1 MGRSSPQ
8 QRAIRYHSPSHTPSL
23 TALRTRVQSPILT
36 GDSRHLTPRRYAQ
49 GQIERPGY
57 PQALLFDYP
66 QLEALFEA
74 GYMNQ
79 VPVVVTDVLQTP
91 KSQAHSPVTVRI
103 MRGIAAALPL
113 HPDESTPWE
122 IWNAVALARIHA
134 VNASLQHQAL
144 YVGRSCLLL
153 NGIQGWSANPQITI
167 YRPTRRSTSRLP
179 ACSVGSTTVPETGV
193 TCSSIPPLS
202 EERRRTN
209 GLETEHPY
217 DALIRCVQQ
226 EEPLEAFVL
235 GCMALHQW
243 SNFSMFEQMESRER
257 AEEIRVALL
266 KRLER
271 SPTKRGLRRACAI
284 LRAIDPGCENPAE
297 AALLWLVR
305 SISPFPSL
313 TQVHIEVRGRHYY
326 ADIVIADLRIII
338 EFDGIGKLGDNQSD
352 LARAKREWIRR
363 DEDLRDAGWNVIRV
377 SWPDYNDWEGLRLRL
392 MRALGR
398 TSSSLD
404 HRLLWSPPTE
414 RCDGRNRR
422 FRIGRTPQRVH
433 VLDRKQRT
441 G

>member
-1 MGRSSPQ
+1 MSALSR
-8 QRAIRYHSPSHTPSL
+8 IPSL

-36 GDSRHLTPRRYAQ
+36 DDSQHLTPRRYTQ
-49 GQIERPGY
+49 GQIKRARY
-57 PQALLFDYP
+57 PQALLFDYA

-74 GYMNQ
+74 GCMNQ
-79 VPVVVTDVLQTP
+79 VPVVVTDVFQPP
-91 KSQAHSPVTVRI
+91 KSQAYSPVTVRI

-113 HPDESTPWE
+113 HPDKSSPWE
-122 IWNAVALARIHA
+122 IWNAVALARIHV

-179 ACSVGSTTVPETGV
+179 ACSIGSTTVPETRV
-193 TCSSIPPLS
+193 TCSTIPPLS

-271 SPTKRGLRRACAI
+271 SPTKRGLRRARAI
-284 LRAIDPGCENPAE
+284 LHAIDPGCENPAE

-363 DEDLRDAGWNVIRV
+363 DEDLRDAGWNIVRV

>member
-1 MGRSSPQ
+1 
-8 QRAIRYHSPSHTPSL
+8 
-23 TALRTRVQSPILT
+23 
-36 GDSRHLTPRRYAQ
+36 
-49 GQIERPGY
+49 
-57 PQALLFDYP
+57 
-66 QLEALFEA
+66 
-74 GYMNQ
+74 MNQ

-91 KSQAHSPVTVRI
+91 KSHAHSPVTVRI

-134 VNASLQHQAL
+134 VNASLQHRAL

-179 ACSVGSTTVPETGV
+179 ACSVGSTTVPKTGV

-266 KRLER
+266 KRLEH

-352 LARAKREWIRR
+352 LARANGSGSAGIRIFAMQ
-363 DEDLRDAGWNVIRV
+363 DGTLFV
-377 SWPDYNDWEGLRLRL
+377 S
-392 MRALGR
+392 AGR
-398 TSSSLD
+398 T
-404 HRLLWSPPTE
+404 TTT
-414 RCDGRNRR
+414 GRVY
-422 FRIGRTPQRVH
+422 G
-433 VLDRKQRT
+433 
-441 G
+441 

>member
-1 MGRSSPQ
+1 
-8 QRAIRYHSPSHTPSL
+8 
-23 TALRTRVQSPILT
+23 
-36 GDSRHLTPRRYAQ
+36 
-49 GQIERPGY
+49 
-57 PQALLFDYP
+57 
-66 QLEALFEA
+66 
-74 GYMNQ
+74 
-79 VPVVVTDVLQTP
+79 
-91 KSQAHSPVTVRI
+91 
-103 MRGIAAALPL
+103 
-113 HPDESTPWE
+113 
-122 IWNAVALARIHA
+122 
-134 VNASLQHQAL
+134 
-144 YVGRSCLLL
+144 
-153 NGIQGWSANPQITI
+153 
-167 YRPTRRSTSRLP
+167 
-179 ACSVGSTTVPETGV
+179 
-193 TCSSIPPLS
+193 
-202 EERRRTN
+202 
-209 GLETEHPY
+209 
-217 DALIRCVQQ
+217 
-226 EEPLEAFVL
+226 
-235 GCMALHQW
+235 
-243 SNFSMFEQMESRER
+243 MFEQMESHER

-266 KRLER
+266 KRLEH
-271 SPTKRGLRRACAI
+271 SPTKRGLRRARAI
-284 LRAIDPGCENPAE
+284 LHAIDPGCENPAE

-363 DEDLRDAGWNVIRV
+363 DEDLRDAGWNIVRV

-422 FRIGRTPQRVH
+422 FRIGRTPQGVH

>member
-202 EERRRTN
+202 EERVKSC
-209 GLETEHPY
+209 G
-217 DALIRCVQQ
+217 V
-226 EEPLEAFVL
+226 V
-235 GCMALHQW
+235 
-243 SNFSMFEQMESRER
+243 
-257 AEEIRVALL
+257 
-266 KRLER
+266 
-271 SPTKRGLRRACAI
+271 
-284 LRAIDPGCENPAE
+284 
-297 AALLWLVR
+297 
-305 SISPFPSL
+305 
-313 TQVHIEVRGRHYY
+313 
-326 ADIVIADLRIII
+326 
-338 EFDGIGKLGDNQSD
+338 
-352 LARAKREWIRR
+352 
-363 DEDLRDAGWNVIRV
+363 
-377 SWPDYNDWEGLRLRL
+377 
-392 MRALGR
+392 
-398 TSSSLD
+398 
-404 HRLLWSPPTE
+404 
-414 RCDGRNRR
+414 
-422 FRIGRTPQRVH
+422 
-433 VLDRKQRT
+433 
-441 G
+441 